1 MVRLILVVL
10 PSGPKYLILHF
21 LCSSSLSHRAC
32 RCDGVSGVTGCGVN
46 FSVLSGV
53 PTGRTRPKKG
63 VGLFPTATRNQARG
77 TTYFLLGFDD
87 SEMALFQ
94 LGTPLPSRRV
104 AYHALFSSDCSLFKE
119 PGAVSLHFASTRLR
133 LPAEIAVLSF
143 DRHSIPNQPT
153 NVNRFFIQ
161 ANDI

>member
-63 VGLFPTATRNQARG
+63 VGLFPTATRNQAREPLTAFWG
-77 TTYFLLGFDD
+77 SMVPKWLCSNLGRHSQVAAWLTT
-87 SEMALFQ
+87 
-94 LGTPLPSRRV
+94 
-104 AYHALFSSDCSLFKE
+104 HCFSSDCSLFKE
-119 PGAVSLHFASTRLR
+119 PGAASFHFVSTRLR
-133 LPAEIAVLSF
+133 LPAQSDFRRLIGTV
-143 DRHSIPNQPT
+143 
-153 NVNRFFIQ
+153 
-161 ANDI
+161 